1 MNFLILSALLNEYC
15 DSAVLYKSIFSPLQ
29 MKFLSLLVSVNRGF
43 AVLNPNVKLPHIHMI
58 ESVEE
63 PLNALAARQLVTAH
77 HSFENA
83 IFPCEY
89 ADRTLGA

>member
-1 MNFLILSALLNEYC
+1 ML
-15 DSAVLYKSIFSPLQ
+15 
-29 MKFLSLLVSVNRGF
+29 
-43 AVLNPNVKLPHIHMI
+43 

-77 HSFENA
+77 HSFKNA

-89 ADRTLGA
+89 ADRALGA

>member
-1 MNFLILSALLNEYC
+1 
-15 DSAVLYKSIFSPLQ
+15 
-29 MKFLSLLVSVNRGF
+29 
-43 AVLNPNVKLPHIHMI
+43 MI

-83 IFPCEY
+83 IFPYEY
-89 ADRTLGA
+89 AERVLGA